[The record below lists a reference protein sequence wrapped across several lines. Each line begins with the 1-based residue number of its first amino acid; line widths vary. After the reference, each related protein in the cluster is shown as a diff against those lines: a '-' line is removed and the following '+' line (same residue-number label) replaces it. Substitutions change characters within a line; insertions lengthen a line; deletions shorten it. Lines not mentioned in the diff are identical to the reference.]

1 MTARWTWVQTDN
13 VDLKGKKSQPRVSAA
28 PAARPPR
35 LARLL
40 RTIEGLHVHSP
51 WAYEILAIRAS
62 LTLLC
67 SPWRMLHSSLSSSFG
82 GDLKQISIRPI
93 RWAQGGEVASA
104 FAQLLHKLV
113 AEGPTDAHS
122 AFSPEAFYRTLCK
135 HCTLVAE
142 QPGVQQDAQEVMAFL
157 LDAIHE
163 DLNRNRG
170 QRSECKAP
178 QSFHSEDSCCE
189 EHLAAQAWCLHLQQ
203 HRSVVIDL
211 CQGQLRSQV
220 QCCECGCASITF
232 DPFLFLSL
240 PMPSHVS
247 RGRRV
252 HIEEAIKAFCVE
264 EKLAGDDSWGC
275 PRCDRRVS
283 ASKRLSLW
291 KLPLLLFVHLKR
303 FGFEARTWG
312 IPTWKIEGE
321 VGLPSERLDLQD
333 FVPKMSTDLQYD
345 LFAAVDHVGSSP
357 FSGHY
362 TASCRRADGWW
373 RFDDSRTEYLGRA
386 GCEATDR
393 KVIGS
398 WNYLLMFQRRDGPAD
413 PEKVPEQSH
422 RHPELWP
429 HVLPDGTRE
438 WSFLKSSTS
447 GHRT

>member
-1 MTARWTWVQTDN
+1 
-13 VDLKGKKSQPRVSAA
+13 
-28 PAARPPR
+28 
-35 LARLL
+35 
-40 RTIEGLHVHSP
+40 
-51 WAYEILAIRAS
+51 
-62 LTLLC
+62 
-67 SPWRMLHSSLSSSFG
+67 
-82 GDLKQISIRPI
+82 
-93 RWAQGGEVASA
+93 
-104 FAQLLHKLV
+104 
-113 AEGPTDAHS
+113 
-122 AFSPEAFYRTLCK
+122 
-135 HCTLVAE
+135 
-142 QPGVQQDAQEVMAFL
+142 
-157 LDAIHE
+157 
-163 DLNRNRG
+163 
-170 QRSECKAP
+170 
-178 QSFHSEDSCCE
+178 
-189 EHLAAQAWCLHLQQ
+189 
-203 HRSVVIDL
+203 
-211 CQGQLRSQV
+211 
-220 QCCECGCASITF
+220 
-232 DPFLFLSL
+232 
-240 PMPSHVS
+240 
-247 RGRRV
+247 V

-264 EKLAGDDSWGC
+264 EKLAGDDSWDC

-312 IPTWKIEGE
+312 PTWKIEGE

-333 FVPKMSTDLQYD
+333 FVPKMSPQRADLQYD

-429 HVLPDGTRE
+429 HVPQDGTRE
-438 WSFLKSSTS
+438 WSFLKSATR
-447 GHRT
+447 GQPA

>member
-178 QSFHSEDSCCE
+178 QSFHSEE
-189 EHLAAQAWCLHLQQ
+189 
-203 HRSVVIDL
+203 
-211 CQGQLRSQV
+211 
-220 QCCECGCASITF
+220 
-232 DPFLFLSL
+232 
-240 PMPSHVS
+240 
-247 RGRRV
+247 
-252 HIEEAIKAFCVE
+252 
-264 EKLAGDDSWGC
+264 
-275 PRCDRRVS
+275 
-283 ASKRLSLW
+283 
-291 KLPLLLFVHLKR
+291 
-303 FGFEARTWG
+303 
-312 IPTWKIEGE
+312 
-321 VGLPSERLDLQD
+321 
-333 FVPKMSTDLQYD
+333 
-345 LFAAVDHVGSSP
+345 HVGTGLVP
-357 FSGHY
+357 APA
-362 TASCRRADGWW
+362 TTPLRR
-373 RFDDSRTEYLGRA
+373 
-386 GCEATDR
+386 
-393 KVIGS
+393 
-398 WNYLLMFQRRDGPAD
+398 
-413 PEKVPEQSH
+413 H
-422 RHPELWP
+422 
-429 HVLPDGTRE
+429 
-438 WSFLKSSTS
+438 
-447 GHRT
+447 